1 MNELLSHLCK
11 RMHKNA
17 PEYLLQI
24 KQLHV
29 CVYICVCVYIYIYI
43 YIHTHIYM
51 YVCMFYPELTM
62 FQL

>member
-17 PEYLLQI
+17 PEYLLPI
-24 KQLHV
+24 KQLRV
-29 CVYICVCVYIYIYI
+29 CVC
-43 YIHTHIYM
+43 
-51 YVCMFYPELTM
+51 VCMFYPELTM

>member
-29 CVYICVCVYIYIYI
+29 CVYICVYIYIYVC
-43 YIHTHIYM
+43 M
-51 YVCMFYPELTM
+51 YVLPRVNYVSAMRN
-62 FQL
+62 

>member
-17 PEYLLQI
+17 PEYLLPI

-29 CVYICVCVYIYIYI
+29 CVCVC
-43 YIHTHIYM
+43 
-51 YVCMFYPELTM
+51 VCMFYPELTM
-62 FQL
+62 FQLWEIEM

>member
-17 PEYLLQI
+17 PEYLLPI

-29 CVYICVCVYIYIYI
+29 CVCVCVYVLPRVN
-43 YIHTHIYM
+43 
-51 YVCMFYPELTM
+51 YVSAMRN
-62 FQL
+62 

>member
-29 CVYICVCVYIYIYI
+29 CVYICVYIY
-43 YIHTHIYM
+43 IYM

-62 FQL
+62 FQLWEIEM